1 MTPSSTPFSA
11 RDTRPGCKGGKMKT
25 NGRTKTQ
32 MCFMATLRKTSKE
45 PVPDRYRRYEIAKQH
60 IPRNMSAR
68 EYEAEVKRLAR
79 KFKI

>member
-1 MTPSSTPFSA
+1 MIA
-11 RDTRPGCKGGKMKT
+11 K
-25 NGRTKTQ
+25 
-32 MCFMATLRKTSKE
+32 MCFMAIPRKTSKE
-45 PVPDRYRRYEIAKQH
+45 SVPDRYRRYEIAKQH